1 MKILRNEKGIA
12 LVMVLVIAMIGLAV
26 VAALLYLVI
35 QGTGISGSHRFYRTA
50 DEAAVG
56 GADVAAGFIRGRG
69 DAGSQLLIG
78 LNAVLPT
85 DIMGATQKCLQEK
98 LLTARGGADLLTA
111 GNWGNCGGLALDV
124 SANPTASPDLRFETP
139 AVPGMQSYRVFVK
152 IVDTVAGNSQTGG
165 IVTQGELY
173 GAGVTTSNAGEVTPP
188 HIPYLYRVEVQ
199 AEDANNPRER
209 ARYTGLYVY

>member
-56 GADVAAGFIRGRG
+56 GADIAAGFIKNRGAAV
-69 DAGSQLLIG
+69 AGLINTQLL
-78 LNAVLPT
+78 
-85 DIMGATQKCLQEK
+85 TQASNCLQDK
-98 LLTARGGADLLTA
+98 LLIARGADFVAA
-111 GNWGNCGGLALDV
+111 GNWANCTGNAIDV
-124 SANPTASPDLRFETP
+124 STNPTSGPDLQFETP

-152 IVDTVAGNSQTGG
+152 IVDTVVGNSQTGG

-173 GAGVTTSNAGEVTPP
+173 GAGVTNANAGEVTPP